1 MFKKYIKKVSDAV
14 GTVNYMSKQAKERK
28 ANNSSD
34 EDEEHLKYKK
44 ISSTSL
50 LALPTAQIIISTA
63 LMELRNTLFFYPLV
77 S

>member
-28 ANNSSD
+28 TNNSSD
-34 EDEEHLKYKK
+34 EDEEISKYK
-44 ISSTSL
+44 ISSASL
-50 LALPTAQIIISTA
+50 LALPTAHIIISTA
-63 LMELRNTLFFYPLV
+63 IMELRNTLFFYPLV

>member
-34 EDEEHLKYKK
+34 EDEEISKYK

-63 LMELRNTLFFYPLV
+63 IMELRNTLFFYPLV

>member
-28 ANNSSD
+28 TNNSSD
-34 EDEEHLKYKK
+34 EDEEISKYK

-63 LMELRNTLFFYPLV
+63 IMELRNTLFFYPLV

>member
-28 ANNSSD
+28 INNSSD
-34 EDEEHLKYKK
+34 EDEEIPKYK
-44 ISSTSL
+44 ISSASL

-63 LMELRNTLFFYPLV
+63 IMELRNTLFFYPLV